1 MPNLVALIIDQINC
15 MNMNI
20 QPVFRWLAILLFL
33 SIHCYPSYGQQADIK
48 ATTQTK
54 KLYKNLFSLL
64 GKSVLFGHQDDL
76 AYGIGW
82 KYEKNRSDIK
92 ELTGDYPSMFGW
104 DISGIEKDKTENID
118 GVSFGKMKEFIRKAY
133 DMGTVNTISWHLD
146 NPLNGKTAWDTTST
160 TVPSILPGGVK
171 HQLYKTWLDKV
182 AVFMAD
188 LKGTDGKAIP
198 ILFRPYHELT
208 GSWFWWGKNECS
220 PADYIALYRF
230 TEDYLK
236 KSKGIHNLIYVY
248 NVSDFKSTSDYL
260 ERYPGDNYIDILSFD
275 AYQYGPVSN
284 GAAFSKDLQSKLAIQ
299 QKIAEEHGKIMAIAE
314 LGYLE
319 IPDANWWTKVLWEG
333 MKDYKVSYI
342 MPWRNVGFRPV
353 EKDNH
358 YFAPYKGQTSAADF
372 INFYN
377 LDKLMFQKKA
387 SQYKLYK

>member
-1 MPNLVALIIDQINC
+1 
-15 MNMNI
+15 MNI
-20 QPVFRWLAILLFL
+20 FTKHVVSCVAWALVFLLFIN
-33 SIHCYPSYGQQADIK
+33 SSFGQQADKK

-54 KLYKNLFSLL
+54 NLHKNLVRLW
-64 GKSVLFGHQDDL
+64 GKSILFGHQDDL

-92 ELTGDYPSMFGW
+92 EVSGEYPALFGW
-104 DISGIEKDKTENID
+104 DISGIEKDKLNNID
-118 GVSFGKMKEFIRKAY
+118 GVPFSKMKAFITQAY
-133 DMGTVNTISWHLD
+133 DMGSVNTISWHLD
-146 NPLNGKTAWDTTST
+146 NPINGKTAWDTTAT
-160 TVPSILPGGVK
+160 TVHAILPGGAT
-171 HQLYKTWLDKV
+171 HELYKSWLDKV

-198 ILFRPYHELT
+198 IVFRPFHELT

-220 PADYIALYRF
+220 PSDYIALYRF

-236 KSKGIHNLIYVY
+236 NEKGIHNLIYVY
-248 NVSDFKSTSDYL
+248 NVSDFKSSADYL

-284 GAAFSKDLQSKLAIQ
+284 GPGFTKDIQSKLAIQ
-299 QKIAEEHGKIMAIAE
+299 EKIAEEHGKIAAIAE

-319 IPDANWWTKVLWEG
+319 IPDASWWTKVLWEG

-342 MPWRNVGFRPV
+342 MPWRNVGYRAV

-372 INFYN
+372 IEFSKIK
-377 LDKLMFQKKA
+377 KLMFQKKA
-387 SQYKLYK
+387 SQQKLYK